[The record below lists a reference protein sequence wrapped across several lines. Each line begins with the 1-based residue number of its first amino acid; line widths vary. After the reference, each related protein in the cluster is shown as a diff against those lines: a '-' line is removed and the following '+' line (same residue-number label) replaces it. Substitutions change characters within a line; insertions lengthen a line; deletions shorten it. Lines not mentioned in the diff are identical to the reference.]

1 MSLKLKVSALP
12 REDETGIKASS
23 ADPKA
28 GREGL
33 DVHAVEFSKTAPAI
47 RPLATKRPPT
57 RAGGPPENF
66 VAVSELVS
74 EGLRSVVCP
83 CAASLP
89 VGAADAW

>member
-1 MSLKLKVSALP
+1 MKLKVSALP
-12 REDETGIKASS
+12 REDETGIKAFS
-23 ADPKA
+23 ADPRA

-57 RAGGPPENF
+57 RAGGPPENI

-83 CAASLP
+83 CVASLP
-89 VGAADAW
+89 VGAAEE

>member
-12 REDETGIKASS
+12 REDETGIKAFP

-47 RPLATKRPPT
+47 RLLATKRPPT
-57 RAGGPPENF
+57 RGRPSREHRRRIGN
-66 VAVSELVS
+66 
-74 EGLRSVVCP
+74 
-83 CAASLP
+83 
-89 VGAADAW
+89 